1 MRTEDTGQ
9 RTRRGVTINLRA
21 DAKQCALIDRA
32 AAVLGKNRSKFM
44 LETACRE
51 AEGVLLDQRLFL
63 LDDQAYKS
71 FVARLD
77 RPPAENPRLRRLLR
91 SQAPWEK

>member
-1 MRTEDTGQ
+1 MGTKETEG

-32 AAVLGKNRSKFM
+32 AAALGKNRSKFM

-51 AEGVLLDQRLFL
+51 AGSVLLDQRLFV
-63 LDDQAYKS
+63 LDDKAYKS
-71 FVARLD
+71 FVAELD
-77 RPPAENPRLRRLLR
+77 RPPAANARLRRLLH
-91 SQAPWEK
+91 SKAPWEQ

>member
-1 MRTEDTGQ
+1 MGTKETEG

-51 AEGVLLDQRLFL
+51 AGSV
-63 LDDQAYKS
+63 LDDKAYKS
-71 FVARLD
+71 FVAELD
-77 RPPAENPRLRRLLR
+77 RPPAANARLRRLLH
-91 SQAPWEK
+91 SKAPWEQ

>member
-1 MRTEDTGQ
+1 MGTKETEG

-32 AAVLGKNRSKFM
+32 AAVLGKNRSQFM

-51 AEGVLLDQRLFL
+51 AGSVLLDQRLFL
-63 LDDQAYKS
+63 LDDKTYKG
-71 FVARLD
+71 FAAELD
-77 RPPAENPRLRRLLR
+77 RPPAENARLRRLLH
-91 SQAPWEK
+91 SKAPCEQ